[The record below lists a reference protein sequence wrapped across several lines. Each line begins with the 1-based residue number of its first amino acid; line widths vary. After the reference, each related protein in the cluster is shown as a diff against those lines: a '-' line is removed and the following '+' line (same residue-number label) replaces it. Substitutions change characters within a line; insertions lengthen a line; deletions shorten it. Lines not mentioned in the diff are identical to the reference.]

1 MLVFSILLAAMAPS
15 PAAAVDNSRAVFTK
29 CLRDHMKKSLE
40 AKMGEAEYEL
50 ALKEACGTERDAFRN
65 AVIALDRA
73 DGDTAAEAAEDA
85 DSQIEDYRRLG
96 RGMKRADHR
105 IGNDTTGFGRLRLYL
120 SPPAG
125 VRGRGWA
132 CDVEYTHPAAA
143 SEQARNPHCPSRWRE
158 GRTAHAS
165 SVRFPPHPGRI

>member
-40 AKMGEAEYEL
+40 DKRPDAEYEP
-50 ALKEACGTERDAFRN
+50 AIKTVCDAERGAFRT

-85 DSQIEDYRRLG
+85 DSQIEDYHSTFVDKFKDYTETKT
-96 RGMKRADHR
+96 MPAD
-105 IGNDTTGFGRLRLYL
+105 
-120 SPPAG
+120 
-125 VRGRGWA
+125 
-132 CDVEYTHPAAA
+132 
-143 SEQARNPHCPSRWRE
+143 
-158 GRTAHAS
+158 
-165 SVRFPPHPGRI
+165 

>member
-50 ALKEACGTERDAFRN
+50 ALKEACGTERDAFRT
-65 AVIALDRA
+65 AIIALDRA

-85 DSQIEDYRRLG
+85 DSQIEDYHSTFVDKFKDYTETKT
-96 RGMKRADHR
+96 MPAD
-105 IGNDTTGFGRLRLYL
+105 
-120 SPPAG
+120 
-125 VRGRGWA
+125 
-132 CDVEYTHPAAA
+132 
-143 SEQARNPHCPSRWRE
+143 
-158 GRTAHAS
+158 
-165 SVRFPPHPGRI
+165 

>member
-1 MLVFSILLAAMAPS
+1 MLITALLLATAAPAGAGS
-15 PAAAVDNSRAVFTK
+15 VDTTRAAFTK

-85 DSQIEDYRRLG
+85 DSQVEDYHSTFVDKFKDYTETKT
-96 RGMKRADHR
+96 MPAD
-105 IGNDTTGFGRLRLYL
+105 
-120 SPPAG
+120 
-125 VRGRGWA
+125 
-132 CDVEYTHPAAA
+132 
-143 SEQARNPHCPSRWRE
+143 
-158 GRTAHAS
+158 
-165 SVRFPPHPGRI
+165 